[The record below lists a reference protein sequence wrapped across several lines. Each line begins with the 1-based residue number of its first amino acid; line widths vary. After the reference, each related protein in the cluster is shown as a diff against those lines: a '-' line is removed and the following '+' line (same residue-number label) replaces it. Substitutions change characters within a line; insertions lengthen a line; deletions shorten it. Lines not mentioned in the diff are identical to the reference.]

1 MQARI
6 RLVALVAAAALTSGC
21 ITSLTNIKVRPDGS
35 GTIDQ
40 TLSMT
45 AEAAKQIAALA
56 GGFGDPA
63 AKKKDG
69 GDGLPDFFS
78 EQSMKDAAGKLG
90 EGVVFV
96 SSKPVSTP
104 GRVGRIATYQFADIT
119 KVRIDQKPQTGDM
132 PGADDSAGKEGKED
146 VLFRFAR
153 RPTGSSELTV
163 LFPEPD
169 FGKKKTDGADADQDE
184 KKTPDPQQLEMMKKI
199 FEGLKVGIDVT
210 VFGQIIKTNSPYVQG
225 STVTLLEMDFSQV
238 LANDVLMSRMN
249 QPKSLEEAK
258 AMLKD
263 VKGFKIN
270 LDREVAIEFK

>member
-21 ITSLTNIKVRPDGS
+21 ITALTNIKVRPDGS

-45 AEAAKQIAALA
+45 AEAAKQVAELA
-56 GGFGDPA
+56 SGFGDPS
-63 AKKKDG
+63 AKKKEA
-69 GDGLPDFFS
+69 DGLPEFFS
-78 EQSMKDAAGKLG
+78 EQSMKEAASKLG

-96 SSKPVSTP
+96 SSKPIATP
-104 GRVGRIATYQFADIT
+104 GRVGRVATYQFADIT
-119 KVRIDQKPQTGDM
+119 KVRIDQKPQTGDV
-132 PGADDSAGKEGKED
+132 PGAGDSEGKED
-146 VLFRFAR
+146 VLFRFTRQPAG
-153 RPTGSSELTV
+153 TSQLTV

-169 FGKKKTDGADADQDE
+169 FGKKKAGEAEDEDE

-199 FEGLKVGIDVT
+199 FEGLRVSIDVT
-210 VFGQIIKTNSPYVQG
+210 VLGNIVKTNSPYVQG

-238 LANDVLMSRMN
+238 LANDALMSRLN